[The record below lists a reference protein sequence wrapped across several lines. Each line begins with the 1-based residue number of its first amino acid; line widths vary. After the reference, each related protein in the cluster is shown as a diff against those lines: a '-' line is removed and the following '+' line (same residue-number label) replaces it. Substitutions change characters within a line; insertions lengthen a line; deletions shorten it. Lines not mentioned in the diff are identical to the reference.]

1 MRERIDD
8 AEMEERRFLIEE
20 CDPEGYAKWPS
31 AHVITGF
38 VDTDEAKS
46 IRVQVVQHAKERLP
60 DIYTTATYGRGI
72 KRRKANADLPAT
84 AAQLFLDFCHPRKT
98 HQQRYRH
105 GNMRVGVYQKELFGI
120 RIIEF
125 KDVGKDVPIEKP
137 RWVTKWREV
146 TGKLTSYK
154 LAELAALRS
163 RYAEELPYGR
173 INPMENLPRL
183 VLTGGPC
190 SGKTTVIQHLQ
201 GLFDGQAHF
210 VPEMAT
216 ILDKNGITVPN
227 DGDPVTMLEF
237 QTTVARIQRVFED
250 GAVRHA
256 YRNGLRAIICDR
268 GEVDGGAYMKGGL
281 DALEIVSGIDIHHL
295 YERYDRVIYLSVP
308 PQDVYDANKGNNTS
322 RKESHE
328 LAVRV
333 GQATLQAWQGHP
345 HLSVIGNYGTM
356 DEKLD
361 AVATQ
366 VRAFL
371 DDLRS
376 QP

>member
-1 MRERIDD
+1 MRERIDGS
-8 AEMEERRFLIEE
+8 ETEERRFLIEE
-20 CDPEGYAKWPS
+20 CDPDGYAKWPS
-31 AHVITGF
+31 VHVITGF

-46 IRVQVVQHAKERLP
+46 IRIQVVQHAKDRLP
-60 DIYTTATYGRGI
+60 DIYTTVTYGRGI
-72 KRRKANADLPAT
+72 KRRKANADLPAA
-84 AAQLFLDFCHPRKT
+84 AAQLLLDFCNPRKT
-98 HQQRYRH
+98 YQQRYRH
-105 GNMRVGVYQKELFGI
+105 GNMRVAVYEKDLFGL

-125 KDVGKDVPIEKP
+125 KDVGKDIPIEKP
-137 RWVTKWREV
+137 RWITRWREV
-146 TGKLTSYK
+146 TGKLTSYT

-173 INPMENLPRL
+173 INPLENLPRL

-190 SGKTTVIQHLQ
+190 SGKTTVIEHLQ
-201 GLFDGQAHF
+201 GLFGDEVQF
-210 VPEMAT
+210 VPEIAT
-216 ILDKNGITVPN
+216 ILDKNGITVPD

-237 QTTVARIQRVFED
+237 QTTVSRIQRVFED

-256 YRNGLRAIICDR
+256 YRKGRKALICDR

-281 DALEIVSGIDIHHL
+281 DTLEIVSGIDIRHL
-295 YERYDRVIYLSVP
+295 YERYARVIYLSVP
-308 PQDVYDANKGNNTS
+308 PKDVYDANKGNNTA
-322 RKESHE
+322 RKEDHGQAS
-328 LAVRV
+328 RV

-345 HLSVIGNYGTM
+345 YLSVIGNYDTM
-356 DEKLD
+356 QEKLD

-376 QP
+376 KT